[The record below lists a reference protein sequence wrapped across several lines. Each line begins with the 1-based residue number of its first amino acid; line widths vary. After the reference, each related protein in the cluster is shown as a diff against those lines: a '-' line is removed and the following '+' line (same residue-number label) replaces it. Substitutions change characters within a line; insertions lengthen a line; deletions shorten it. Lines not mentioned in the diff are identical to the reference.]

1 MINNIIYYI
10 FITFVVILNCWCV
23 YGVPR
28 LPLSASW
35 DWLQPLWPWW
45 GSAVKE
51 RWMDIYSNCE
61 STFFSFFFQ
70 QYNAVKSRSS
80 AIFCVAIQTV
90 KKDISSVWSGG
101 LCCSV
106 RDRCP
111 DLLPQSLC
119 LGTMTMSHYFPPLIL
134 RDIMCMTTRGHFTE
148 ESGSF
153 WRLLVF
159 SFYFKAPQVHFHL
172 SQDFRMLT

>member
-1 MINNIIYYI
+1 MAYPASRS
-10 FITFVVILNCWCV
+10 
-23 YGVPR
+23 VP
-28 LPLSASW
+28 AGI
-35 DWLQPLWPWW
+35 
-45 GSAVKE
+45 GSSPCDRDEVQLL
-51 RWMDIYSNCE
+51 RRDGWMDIYSNCE
-61 STFFSFFFQ
+61 STFFFFFQ

-153 WRLLVF
+153 
-159 SFYFKAPQVHFHL
+159 
-172 SQDFRMLT
+172 